1 MGENNILVLV
11 EFFVP
16 FRTDEPLVP
25 SHLNAEFS
33 MGALP
38 LLNTVMFYVIAK
50 NRGI

>member
-1 MGENNILVLV
+1 MGENNLVLV

-16 FRTDEPLVP
+16 FGTDEPLVP

-33 MGALP
+33 MRALP
-38 LLNTVMFYVIAK
+38 LLNTVTFYVIAK